1 MADFDEMTHIM
12 SKQPQLSWAE
22 CFGPTLQGEGKH
34 IGEQAYFIRL
44 GLCNLDCKWC
54 DTPYTWDWTGK
65 NGYKYSKAIEL
76 QRSSVSE
83 LASKVPAGCQHVVLT
98 GGEPMLQQT
107 ALIELASLLRMR
119 GHSVEIE
126 TNGTVKPKAVDW
138 LRIAEQHADLGVQF
152 NVSPKLKSSGV
163 AWDKAIDIDA
173 LLDYKHL
180 GAIFKFV
187 ITDDFDLVQVR
198 YLHKELALDNKSIYL
213 MPEGRTQAE
222 ILAKLPDLFNVC
234 AAEDFV
240 LTPRLHVLAYND
252 KRGI

>member
-1 MADFDEMTHIM
+1 MTDFDEMGNIM

-65 NGYKYSKAIEL
+65 NGYKYSKAIEVR
-76 QRSSVSE
+76 RSTISE
-83 LASKVPAGCQHVVLT
+83 LAAKVPRSCKHVVLT

-107 ALIELASLLRMR
+107 ALFELCRILRVR

-126 TNGTVKPKAVDW
+126 TNGTIKPKSLDW
-138 LRIAEQHADLGVQF
+138 LHLSEQYSDIGVQF
-152 NVSPKLKSSGV
+152 NVSPKLSNSGV
-163 AWDKAIDIDA
+163 AWETAINEEA
-173 LLDYKHL
+173 LNDYKHL

-187 ITDDFDLVQVR
+187 ISNDGDLAQVA
-198 YLHKELALDNKSIYL
+198 YLKNELNLENKSIYL
-213 MPEGRTQAE
+213 MPEGRTKEE
-222 ILAKLPDLFNVC
+222 ILAKLPDLFDVC
-234 AAEDFV
+234 AKEGFV
-240 LTPRLHVLAYND
+240 LTPRLHVLAFND